1 MSTATVGSPQSITM
15 TPSGGGLNVPDQPII
30 PFIGGDGT
38 GPDIWRASVRVFDAA
53 VNTAYKDKRKI
64 HWQEVLAG
72 EKAFNQTGNW
82 LPDATLDAFKKYLV
96 GIKGPLTTP
105 IGGGIRSLNV
115 ALRQML
121 DLYVCLRPVKY
132 FKGVPSPVKKPEDVD
147 IVIFRENTEDIY
159 AGIEYAGG
167 SPEAQKCL
175 DFLAQNFP
183 KEFAKIRFGTV
194 EKSVEWNKK
203 LESIGMPPRDITK
216 WTCGGLNV
224 GIGFKPIS
232 YFGTERLVHSAI
244 GYALKNKR
252 RSVTIVHKGNIMKFT
267 EGAFR
272 EWGYDVATK
281 FFRDKIV
288 TERESWILGNKEA
301 AEAKAGP
308 GALTNEA
315 NARLIDPGY
324 DMMTPDQKKKVVA
337 EVEAALK
344 LWPTHGNGKWKQLL
358 LIKDTIADITLQ
370 QTLTRAKDFDV
381 VATMNLN
388 GDYLSDALAAQ
399 VGGIG
404 IAPGANINYITG
416 HAIFEATHG
425 TAPKYANL
433 DQVNPGSVILSGEM
447 MLRYMGWTEA
457 ADLIIH
463 GLEKAIAAKTV
474 TYDFHRLMDGATKL
488 KCSEFADAIIKH
500 MGSGAGTPKPAMAMA

>member
-1 MSTATVGSPQSITM
+1 MSAPHANTITM
-15 TPSGGGLNVPDQPII
+15 SPKGLNVPDHPVL
-30 PFIGGDGT
+30 PFIEGDGT
-38 GPDIWRASVRVFDAA
+38 GPDIWKSSVRVFDAA
-53 VNTAYKDKRKI
+53 VEKAYNGKRKI
-64 HWQEVLAG
+64 TWKEVLAG
-72 EKAFNQTGNW
+72 EKAFNKTGNW
-82 LPDATLDAFKKYLV
+82 LPDETLDAFKQYLV

-147 IVIFRENTEDIY
+147 MVIFRENTEDIY

-167 SPEAQKCL
+167 TPESQKIL

-183 KEFAKIRFGTV
+183 KEFGKVRFGTKDKV
-194 EKSVEWNKK
+194 AHWDKQ
-203 LESIGMPPRDITK
+203 LESIGLPRREPATM
-216 WTCGGLNV
+216 V
-224 GIGFKPIS
+224 GIGFKPVS
-232 YFGTERLVHSAI
+232 YQGTERLIHSAI
-244 GYALKNKR
+244 AYAIKNNR
-252 RSVTIVHKGNIMKFT
+252 RSVTFVHKGNIMKFT

-272 EWGYDVATK
+272 EWGYEIATK
-281 FFRDKIV
+281 FFRDKVV
-288 TERESWILGNKEA
+288 TERESWILGNKEGNA
-301 AEAKAGP
+301 N
-308 GALTNEA
+308 LSVEA
-315 NARLIDPGY
+315 NAKMIDPGY
-324 DMMTPDQKKKVVA
+324 DMMTPAQKKTVTD

-344 LWPTHGNGKWKQLL
+344 LWPTHGEGKWKKLL

-370 QTLTRAKDFDV
+370 QVLTRAKDFDV
-381 VATMNLN
+381 IATMNLN

-404 IAPGANINYITG
+404 IAPGANINYVTG

-457 ADLIIH
+457 ADLIIK
-463 GLEKAIAAKTV
+463 GIEGAINAKTV
-474 TYDFHRLMDGATKL
+474 TYDFHRMMEGATKL
-488 KCSEFADAIIKH
+488 KCSEFGDAIIKH
-500 MGSGAGTPKPAMAMA
+500 MSGGSTSVEPKTKPAMARA